1 MSTIKINKSSMQNI
15 ADAIRDKNHEV
26 VKYYPSEMSAAI
38 SRIKTTEPVFDKL
51 TVTENG
57 KYTPPAE
64 IDGYNEVD
72 VNVQPNLTSIN
83 ITANG
88 QYTPTDTDGFNE
100 VNVAVEGV
108 PTDADLVVTGDC
120 NHRFANGGWDWVIN
134 KYGNRITTNNITN
147 SEYMF
152 YACYNITEIPF
163 QLNLNSSSLS
173 MNNMFTG
180 CQKLTSI
187 PDITLIPSNYFDM
200 RSTFQSCQHIKTL
213 PYIYNAY
220 PANINSL
227 FYECLRLRNI
237 PEDYVDTWNFSRLHS
252 YNYAN
257 SSNLFASCYS
267 LRKVPD
273 SLLQNMWTPYD
284 AYYSGWLYSTFEGC
298 SSLDEIAGLPVPDV
312 TYTSNMFMR
321 TFIGCYRL
329 KNMIFS
335 TSGGQPYVVKWKNQ
349 EISLNDLGY
358 TNEPGKILNYNS
370 GITADKKVTDDATY
384 QALKND
390 PDWFTTNIA
399 YSRYNHDSAVA
410 TINSLPDTSAYLASA
425 GGTNTIKFK
434 GTAGSSTDGGAINT
448 LTEAEIAVA
457 TSKGWT
463 VNIS

>member
-1 MSTIKINKSSMQNI
+1 MQNI

-26 VKYYPSEMSAAI
+26 VKYYPSEMPAAI
-38 SRIKTTEPVFDKL
+38 SRIKTIEPVFDKL

-108 PTDADLVVTGDC
+108 PTDAELTLSGDC
-120 NHRFANGGWDWVIN
+120 SYRFAKGGWDWVIN
-134 KYGNRITTNNITN
+134 KYGNRITTNNITD
-147 SEYMF
+147 SEQMF
-152 YACYNITEIPF
+152 QSCYYITKIPF
-163 QLNLNSSSLS
+163 QLNFKSNSTNLNMSYMFSSC
-173 MNNMFTG
+173 N
-180 CQKLTSI
+180 KLTSI

-200 RSTFQSCQHIKTL
+200 RSLFQSCQHIKTL

-220 PANINSL
+220 PKSINAL

-252 YNYAN
+252 YNYA
-257 SSNLFASCYS
+257 SSNTLFASCRS

-273 SLLQNMWTPYD
+273 SLLQNMWTPSTSS
-284 AYYSGWLYSTFEGC
+284 YSCWLYCAFEGC
-298 SSLDEIAGLPVPDV
+298 NSLDEIVGLPVPDI
-312 TYTSNMFMR
+312 TYTNNMFIS
-321 TFIGCYRL
+321 TFYGCFRL

-349 EISLNDLGY
+349 QISLYDSVGY
-358 TNEPGKILNYNS
+358 TNEPGSILNYNS
-370 GITADKKVTDDATY
+370 GITEDKKVTDDATY
-384 QALKND
+384 QALKDD

-410 TINSLPDTSAYLASA
+410 TINSLPDTSAYLATA

-434 GTAGSSTDGGAINT
+434 GASGSSTDGGAINT

-457 TSKGWT
+457 SAKGWT